1 MAAPSSQALLVRWR
15 GKRWLLF
22 GDLIDGGPIATRH
35 QYRHGLASEAHLTR
49 DGSIMRFRRTIGQ
62 REDLT
67 VLGAVRAPKPTVGG
81 FFEMLDALLSGGWK
95 EPM

>member
-1 MAAPSSQALLVRWR
+1 MRWR

-22 GDLIDGGPIATRH
+22 GDLITGGPIATRQ
-35 QYRHGLASEAHLTR
+35 QYRHGLASEAHLMA
-49 DGSIMRFRRTIGQ
+49 DGSIMRFHRKIGQ

-67 VLGAVRAPKPTVGG
+67 VLGSVRAPKAGLTAVAA
-81 FFEMLDALLSGGWK
+81 MLDALLAGGWK